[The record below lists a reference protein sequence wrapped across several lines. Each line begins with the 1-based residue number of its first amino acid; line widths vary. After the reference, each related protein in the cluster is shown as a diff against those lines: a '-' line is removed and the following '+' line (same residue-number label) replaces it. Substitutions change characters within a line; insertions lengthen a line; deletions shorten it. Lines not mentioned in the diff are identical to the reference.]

1 YPADQEHVFQALE
14 PDTQALLIAE
24 QN

>member
-1 YPADQEHVFQALE
+1 PADQEHVFQALE

>member
-1 YPADQEHVFQALE
+1 DQEHVFQALE

>member
-1 YPADQEHVFQALE
+1 EHVFQALE